1 LIKGRVKEGTLK
13 AFTVFSHGMIGE
25 GIHKVREFVA
35 DGRPMHQVFLGSPS
49 DDQLPVAVGLKR
61 NRMPVVHTRD
71 TIFEASPL
79 TFVIP
84 GHRPRPKL
92 LLTKPAENEAGSIV
106 LIEDVKR
113 VEPTSDSQ
121 LLACGHDAL
130 VTMVPGQSVV
140 FTTRTN
146 EQFELSQP
154 YDAAQPVC
162 RPVARLESQTAAV
175 PSQVSATDSPAV
187 VA

>member
-1 LIKGRVKEGTLK
+1 MK
-13 AFTVFSHGMIGE
+13 AFTVFSHRVIGE
-25 GIHKVREFVA
+25 GIHKIREIVA
-35 DGRPMHQVFLGSPS
+35 DGRPMHQVFLGSTT

-61 NRMPVVHTRD
+61 NRMPVVHARD

-92 LLTKPAENEAGSIV
+92 LLTRPAENEAGSIV
-106 LIEDVKR
+106 LIEDVKH

-121 LLACGHDAL
+121 LLARGRDAL

-154 YDAAQPVC
+154 YNAVQPVC
-162 RPVARLESQTAAV
+162 RPVARREAQTAAV
-175 PSQVSATDSPAV
+175 PA
-187 VA
+187 